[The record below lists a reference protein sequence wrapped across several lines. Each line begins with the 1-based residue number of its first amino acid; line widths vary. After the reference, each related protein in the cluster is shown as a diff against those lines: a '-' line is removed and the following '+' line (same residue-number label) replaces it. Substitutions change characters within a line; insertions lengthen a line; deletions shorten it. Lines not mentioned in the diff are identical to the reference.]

1 MVHTRTKEDEMPTI
15 TKTHR
20 MPSAEEVAANS
31 SHGAEYVAEHGIEAY
46 RRMYT
51 RGWTTKASNEYLEE
65 QGLFED
71 DAFQDG
77 FSDFF
82 AGREK
87 WHLSRC
93 RDHDKCLH

>member
-1 MVHTRTKEDEMPTI
+1 MPTI
-15 TKTHR
+15 KKTRR
-20 MPSAEEVAANS
+20 MPSAEEVAATGERS
-31 SHGAEYVAEHGIEAY
+31 AAYIKRHGIEAY

-51 RGWTTKASNEYLEE
+51 WGWTTKASNESIEE
-65 QGLFED
+65 RQLFED

-77 FSDFF
+77 FSDSF